1 MRTSAII
8 DTTAQPMTV
17 EGATIT
23 LGVPYAFHVRLILEQ
38 AKRRTIEDVWS
49 RVVGSPVRVECRP
62 AQEEQRP
69 HPSAVAI
76 DDPVVRAALEIF
88 GGEAS
93 IVEEHE

>member
-1 MRTSAII
+1 
-8 DTTAQPMTV
+8 
-17 EGATIT
+17 
-23 LGVPYAFHVRLILEQ
+23 
-38 AKRRTIEDVWS
+38 
-49 RVVGSPVRVECRP
+49 VVGCPVRVECRP